1 MIGQIPPAIQKEIEL
16 DLVSKPALG
25 QVNRVVDAVYV
36 MTVKS
41 FSERIAHMKSEL
53 GRHGIDFE
61 FMLEHDA
68 DDMAPETLARTF
80 APDSDISRGAQSLI
94 LKTLATWRLA
104 LARGQQ
110 RILILEDDALLDPD
124 FGARFVR
131 AMQAADLLEPGWLVF
146 LGGHDTKV
154 PDRFFLAQGPLVELP
169 IATAEGYVCDAEAL
183 RRRLAW
189 VDGHAIDLALDL
201 FMRKLDPELGI
212 RQYWLRQPLVEQG
225 SVVGLFDSALDGQ
238 RKKHS
243 RTFNVLRNR
252 WNKFQRHT
260 LRGFLIRLKS
270 RLGLIR

>member
-1 MIGQIPPAIQKEIEL
+1 LE
-16 DLVSKPALG
+16 LVSKPDLG
-25 QVNRVVDAVYV
+25 PVNRVVDAVYV
-36 MTVKS
+36 MTVRS
-41 FSERIAHMKSEL
+41 FADRIAHMKSEL

-68 DDMAPETLARTF
+68 DQMAPEVVARTF
-80 APDSDISRGAQSLI
+80 ASGSDISRGAQSLV

-104 LARGQQ
+104 LARGHR

-124 FGARFVR
+124 FNARFVQ
-131 AMQAADLLEPGWLVF
+131 AMEAADKLEPGWLIF

-154 PDRFFLAQGPLVELP
+154 PDRFFLTQGPLVELP

-189 VDGHAIDLALDL
+189 VDEHKIDLALDL
-201 FMRKLDPELGI
+201 FMRKLDPMLGT
-212 RQYWLRQPLVEQG
+212 RQYWLTRPLVEQG

-243 RTFNVLRNR
+243 RSFNILRNR
-252 WNKFQRHT
+252 WNKFQRHK
-260 LRGFLIRLKS
+260 LRGFLVRLQA
-270 RLGLIR
+270 RLGRMPK